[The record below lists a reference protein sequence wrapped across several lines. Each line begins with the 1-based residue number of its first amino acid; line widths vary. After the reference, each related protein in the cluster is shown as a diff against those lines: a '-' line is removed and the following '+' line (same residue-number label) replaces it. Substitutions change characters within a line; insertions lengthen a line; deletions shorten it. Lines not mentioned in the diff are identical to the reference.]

1 MTTGDCGALS
11 EQLDRKEPEVDG
23 RSNICH
29 QNNKDLP
36 HLGHVK
42 AILSL
47 MFLPPVRMNVEC
59 CI

>member
-1 MTTGDCGALS
+1 MTTGGCGTLS

-23 RSNICH
+23 RSNIRH
-29 QNNKDLP
+29 QNSEDLP

-42 AILSL
+42 AILPL
-47 MFLPPVRMNVEC
+47 MFLPPVKLNVEC